1 MYRKLLSMFLVI
13 VIAFSLVACAKPGST
28 QQNPNNDPAT
38 TQAGNNNENQ
48 PPEEVKKPVEYTTY
62 TEVYSSELSTLN
74 YLSTTATAVAVLGGL
89 CVDSLVEHDQYGI
102 MRPCLATHWEV
113 SDDATVYTFHLKQ
126 GIMWYTCDGD
136 EYAELKAQDFVAAAE
151 WILNAANA
159 SKVANT
165 WYNNI
170 AGAKEYY
177 DGETTDFSP
186 LGSRLWMITP

>member
-113 SDDATVYTFHLKQ
+113 SDVVYLR
-126 GIMWYTCDGD
+126 W
-136 EYAELKAQDFVAAAE
+136 
-151 WILNAANA
+151 
-159 SKVANT
+159 
-165 WYNNI
+165 
-170 AGAKEYY
+170 
-177 DGETTDFSP
+177 
-186 LGSRLWMITP
+186 R

>member
-38 TQAGNNNENQ
+38 TQAGNNNENQPPEEVKKPENQ

-102 MRPCLATHWEV
+102 MRPCLATH
-113 SDDATVYTFHLKQ
+113 
-126 GIMWYTCDGD
+126 
-136 EYAELKAQDFVAAAE
+136 
-151 WILNAANA
+151 
-159 SKVANT
+159 
-165 WYNNI
+165 
-170 AGAKEYY
+170 
-177 DGETTDFSP
+177 
-186 LGSRLWMITP
+186 